1 MEDDNCEEQR
11 HLHNNSLNELNT
23 EKQARL
29 RILSQNRK
37 DLQMQFARIKQ
48 TIEKVLD
55 KNKYL
60 AKRVL
65 TFSWAGY
72 YNYTSTY
79 YLSMTFSTIVLTVT
93 DVFGGGGS
101 PAASGSPKDE
111 GTLNKWMN
119 RLADALKDL
128 LWRPLNH
135 YRLSWEVLLGL
146 FYDFLAMILDF

>member
-37 DLQMQFARIKQ
+37 NLQMQVVRIKQ

-60 AKRVL
+60 AKKVL
-65 TFSWAGY
+65 TFS
-72 YNYTSTY
+72 
-79 YLSMTFSTIVLTVT
+79 
-93 DVFGGGGS
+93 
-101 PAASGSPKDE
+101 
-111 GTLNKWMN
+111 
-119 RLADALKDL
+119 
-128 LWRPLNH
+128 
-135 YRLSWEVLLGL
+135 
-146 FYDFLAMILDF
+146 